1 MKNLGQLYQQVGEE
15 NEAER
20 ENGSLWQRGWEASL
34 GNPSQSF
41 CGRPNAVMLQHFYPA
56 PVGFWYQSNVCDPV
70 KSKEE
75 AGFGS
80 RRCRLFDT
88 LLRLPIHRSL
98 LLKPCAT
105 RLRGGKKHPELC
117 SLLVRHVAFI
127 VFSRWNNHTF
137 WGSPCK
143 RIRCTV

>member
-15 NEAER
+15 KEAER

-80 RRCRLFDT
+80 RRCHLFDT

-105 RLRGGKKHPELC
+105 RLRGGKKTSRTLFVPCETRCVHC
-117 SLLVRHVAFI
+117 LL
-127 VFSRWNNHTF
+127 RWNNHTF
-137 WGSPCK
+137 WGSPCN